1 MKKTAVTII
10 VLFATCVIA
19 LICILY
25 FRGNGQDKDAPTFE
39 EVTDTN
45 GMDTGIPIRDREP
58 DEASGDL
65 AEHLT
70 EYLDH
75 EVDARYVVSTGDTIR
90 NLPFAYTVDSWQLTK
105 QNPGDY
111 QLNEYPEVEY
121 DENKNILNDYSYV
134 VADITVENLQDRE
147 VTQHIWGFIRLQMR
161 GAEKSCNGEVSNI
174 VNLETNELKPIT
186 KNTYE
191 ETFAA
196 NEIRKERLI
205 YVVPDDLLPY
215 CDGFYLRIEHM
226 GGSDSTLNK
235 LDAEVRR
242 WIILN

>member
-10 VLFATCVIA
+10 VLFAACVIA
-19 LICILY
+19 SICILY

-39 EVTDTN
+39 EVTDTD
-45 GMDTGIPIRDREP
+45 GMDTGIPIRDGEP
-58 DEASGDL
+58 DEASEDL
-65 AEHLT
+65 A
-70 EYLDH
+70 
-75 EVDARYVVSTGDTIR
+75 YVVSTGDTIR

-161 GAEKSCNGEVSNI
+161 GAEKSCTGEVSDI

-191 ETFAA
+191 ETMR
-196 NEIRKERLI
+196 EEKS
-205 YVVPDDLLPY
+205 
-215 CDGFYLRIEHM
+215 G
-226 GGSDSTLNK
+226 
-235 LDAEVRR
+235 
-242 WIILN
+242 

>member
-1 MKKTAVTII
+1 M
-10 VLFATCVIA
+10 
-19 LICILY
+19 
-25 FRGNGQDKDAPTFE
+25 
-39 EVTDTN
+39 
-45 GMDTGIPIRDREP
+45 
-58 DEASGDL
+58 
-65 AEHLT
+65 
-70 EYLDH
+70 
-75 EVDARYVVSTGDTIR
+75 
-90 NLPFAYTVDSWQLTK
+90 DSWQLTK

-161 GAEKSCNGEVSNI
+161 GAEKSCTGEVSDI

-196 NEIRKERLI
+196 NERRKERLI

>member
-10 VLFATCVIA
+10 VLFAACVIA

-39 EVTDTN
+39 EVTDTD
-45 GMDTGIPIRDREP
+45 GMDTGIPIRDGEP
-58 DEASGDL
+58 DEA
-65 AEHLT
+65 
-70 EYLDH
+70 
-75 EVDARYVVSTGDTIR
+75 
-90 NLPFAYTVDSWQLTK
+90 VDSWQLTK

-161 GAEKSCNGEVSNI
+161 GAEKSCTGEVSDI

-196 NEIRKERLI
+196 NERRKERLI